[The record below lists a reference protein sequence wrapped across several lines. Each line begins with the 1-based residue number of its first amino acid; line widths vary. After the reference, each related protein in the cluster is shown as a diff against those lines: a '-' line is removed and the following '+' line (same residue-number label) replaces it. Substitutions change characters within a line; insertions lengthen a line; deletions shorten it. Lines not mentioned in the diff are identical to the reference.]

1 MSFNNEPPLIHALNV
16 WKSFGKHSVIEDV
29 SLSVGAG
36 TVYGLVGLNGAGK
49 TTLLR
54 LLLELLS
61 PDKGC
66 TDVLAGTMFGKREQM
81 YQHCGV
87 ILDHDGFWGNMTIM
101 ENLKFYADAKGVS
114 RDVLMSYL
122 EEDWA
127 ETGLLK
133 INKKVKHLSR
143 GQKMQCALCRAFMGK
158 PDALFLD
165 EPVIALDLHAY
176 RHFCRLIKK
185 AKDRNAAVII
195 SSHQLE
201 LIDELCDRVAI
212 LKDKR
217 LEEIERHRM
226 PVWTIA
232 TDQNEQWRLILER
245 CGAECIEYVDGWNFA
260 LENKEMIPEIITG
273 LSQAGC
279 KMYGVF
285 QAGNEFSSAIRSIF
299 GSVEG

>member
-1 MSFNNEPPLIHALNV
+1 MNINEEPPVIHALNV
-16 WKSFGKHSVIEDV
+16 CKSFGKHTVIEDV
-29 SLSVGAG
+29 SLSVEAG
-36 TVYGLVGLNGAGK
+36 IVYGLVGLNGAGK

-61 PDKGC
+61 PDKGS
-66 TDVLAGTMFGKREQM
+66 TEVLAGTMFRKREQM

-87 ILDHDGFWGNMTIM
+87 VLDHDGFWGNMTIM
-101 ENLKFYADAKGVS
+101 ENLKFYADAKGLS
-114 RDVLMSYL
+114 RESLTNYL

-158 PDALFLD
+158 PEALFLD

-176 RHFCRLIKK
+176 RHFCTLIKK
-185 AKDRNAAVII
+185 AKEKNAAVII

-212 LKDKR
+212 LKDKK
-217 LEEIERHRM
+217 LEEVECHRT
-226 PVWTIA
+226 PVWTIV
-232 TDQNEQWRLILER
+232 TDKRDQWRHILEQ
-245 CGAECIEYVDGWNFA
+245 CGAANIQYFDGWNFA
-260 LENKEMIPEIITG
+260 LENREMIPEIVTR
-273 LSQAGC
+273 LSSAGC
-279 KMYGVF
+279 KMYGIF

-299 GSVEG
+299 GPVES

>member
-1 MSFNNEPPLIHALNV
+1 MSFNEEPPLIHALNV
-16 WKSFGKHSVIEDV
+16 WKSFGKHSVIEDI

-36 TVYGLVGLNGAGK
+36 TVFGLVGLNGAGK

-61 PDKGC
+61 PDKGS
-66 TDVLAGTMFGKREQM
+66 TDVLAGTMFRKREQM

-87 ILDHDGFWGNMTIM
+87 VLDHDGFWGNMTIM
-101 ENLKFYADAKGVS
+101 ENLKFYADAKGV
-114 RDVLMSYL
+114 RPETLNGYL

-133 INKKVKHLSR
+133 ENKKVKHLSR
-143 GQKMQCALCRAFMGK
+143 GQKMQCALCRAFLGN

-176 RHFCRLIKK
+176 RHFCKLIKK
-185 AKDRNAAVII
+185 AKERGAAVII

-212 LKDKR
+212 LKDKKID
-217 LEEIERHRM
+217 EIERHRKV
-226 PVWTIA
+226 VWTIV
-232 TDQNEQWRLILER
+232 TDQNDTWRTILES
-245 CGAECIEYVDGWNFA
+245 CGAENVQYVDGWKFA
-260 LENKEMIPEIITG
+260 LENKEMIPEIINK
-273 LSQAGC
+273 LSSAGC
-279 KMYGVF
+279 KMFGVF

-299 GSVEG
+299 GSGES

>member
-1 MSFNNEPPLIHALNV
+1 MSFNEEPPLIHALNV

-36 TVYGLVGLNGAGK
+36 TVFGLVGLNGAGK

-54 LLLELLS
+54 LLLELLT

-66 TDVLAGTMFGKREQM
+66 TDVLAGTMFRKREQM
-81 YQHCGV
+81 YQRCGV
-87 ILDHDGFWGNMTIM
+87 VLDHDGFWGNMTIM
-101 ENLKFYADAKGVS
+101 ENLNFYAEAKGVKS
-114 RDVLMSYL
+114 ETLKSYL

-133 INKKVKHLSR
+133 VNKKVKHLSR
-143 GQKMQCALCRAFMGK
+143 GQKMQCALCRAFLGK
-158 PDALFLD
+158 PEALFLD

-176 RHFCRLIKK
+176 RHFCKLIKK
-185 AKDRNAAVII
+185 AKERGAAIII

-212 LKDKR
+212 LKDKK

-226 PVWTIA
+226 IVWTIVS
-232 TDQNEQWRLILER
+232 DQNDTWQGIIES
-245 CGAECIEYVDGWNFA
+245 CGAQNIQYVDGWKFA
-260 LENKEMIPEIITG
+260 LENKEMIPEIINR
-273 LSQAGC
+273 LSLAGC
-279 KMYGVF
+279 KIYGVF
-285 QAGNEFSSAIRSIF
+285 RDENEFSSAIRSIF
-299 GSVEG
+299 GSGEG

>member
-1 MSFNNEPPLIHALNV
+1 MSFNEEPPLIHALNV

-36 TVYGLVGLNGAGK
+36 TVFGLVGLNGAGK

-54 LLLELLS
+54 LLLELLT

-66 TDVLAGTMFGKREQM
+66 TDVLAGTMFRKREQM

-87 ILDHDGFWGNMTIM
+87 VLDHDGFWGNMTIM
-101 ENLKFYADAKGVS
+101 ENLKFYAEAKGVKPET
-114 RDVLMSYL
+114 LKSYL

-133 INKKVKHLSR
+133 VNKKVKHLSR
-143 GQKMQCALCRAFMGK
+143 GQKMQCALCRAFLGK
-158 PDALFLD
+158 PEALFLD

-176 RHFCRLIKK
+176 RHFCKLIKK
-185 AKDRNAAVII
+185 AKERGAAVII

-212 LKDKR
+212 LKDKK

-226 PVWTIA
+226 VVWTIV
-232 TDQNEQWRLILER
+232 TDQNDKWRIILES
-245 CGAECIEYVDGWNFA
+245 CGAENIQYGDGWKFA
-260 LENKEMIPEIITG
+260 LENKEMIPEIINR
-273 LSQAGC
+273 LSSAGC
-279 KMYGVF
+279 KIFGVF
-285 QAGNEFSSAIRSIF
+285 QAENEFSSAIRSIF
-299 GSVEG
+299 GSGEG